1 MAEADHGGPMKVNK
15 RIITKEEAL
24 ASRQN
29 QFRGLKAQ
37 ATPVRMRGLGD
48 AIAAATTAVGI
59 KPCGGCKQRQAALN
73 KLVPFGN
80 ANEEGKNDG
89 TASV

>member
-1 MAEADHGGPMKVNK
+1 MKLSILVGRDTWNLEID
-15 RIITKEEAL
+15 RATKSVVVVSIDENTKP
-24 ASRQN
+24 Q
-29 QFRGLKAQ
+29 
-37 ATPVRMRGLGD
+37 PMRGLGD
-48 AIAAATTAVGI
+48 AIAKATTAVGI
-59 KPCGGCKQRQAALN
+59 KPCGGCKQRQEALN

>member
-1 MAEADHGGPMKVNK
+1 MKSRT
-15 RIITKEEAL
+15 RIVTKEEAA
-24 ASRQN
+24 ASRAAAIQRAKDN
-29 QFRGLKAQ
+29 AGVH
-37 ATPVRMRGLGD
+37 VRMRGLGD
-48 AIAAATTAVGI
+48 VIAAATTAVGI
-59 KPCGGCKQRQAALN
+59 KPCGGCKQRQEALN

>member
-1 MAEADHGGPMKVNK
+1 MKLSVLVGRDTWNLEID
-15 RIITKEEAL
+15 RATKSVVVVSIDENTKP
-24 ASRQN
+24 Q
-29 QFRGLKAQ
+29 
-37 ATPVRMRGLGD
+37 PMRGLGD

-59 KPCGGCKQRQAALN
+59 KPCGGCKQRQETLN